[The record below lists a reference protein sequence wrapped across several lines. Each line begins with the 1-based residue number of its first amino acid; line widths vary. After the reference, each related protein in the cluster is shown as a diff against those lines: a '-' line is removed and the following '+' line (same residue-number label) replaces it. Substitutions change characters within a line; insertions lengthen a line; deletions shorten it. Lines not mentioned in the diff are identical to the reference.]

1 MSISA
6 ADSDKILLQDVP
18 VFYHECGKVIG
29 KEMQMALPQHGP
41 QDIFID
47 LMPNTDPPSGKL
59 YPMS

>member
-41 QDIFID
+41 QDISID
-47 LMPNTDPPSGKL
+47 VMSNNKPPSGKL
-59 YPMS
+59 HQMS